1 MGKNP
6 NEAQQEF
13 EASKKKQEQMEKEF
27 KSKMFSSTYSAFR
40 DRPQGFSNPPI
51 IRKLSHRILY
61 KLTLNSDGTIRKR
74 DDLHSESKIIE
85 SWNSLGL

>member
-1 MGKNP
+1 
-6 NEAQQEF
+6 
-13 EASKKKQEQMEKEF
+13 MEKEF
-27 KSKMFSSTYSAFR
+27 KSKIFSSTYSAFR
-40 DRPQGFSNPPI
+40 DSPQGFSNPPI

-74 DDLHSESKIIE
+74 DDLHSKSKIIE